1 MRRLTPARRARAVVV
16 PAACALLLAA
26 GAAADARPAPS
37 GVPFQVGEELT
48 FRVRSSRFGTLG
60 TAVMR
65 VDGTEVVRGHETWV
79 LRFDFRGRIGPVVA
93 EDHTRSWLCPR
104 SMSAFRYRKSERT
117 PLGSRR
123 EEVEMFPSERRW
135 EGAGG
140 TRGSSPTDLPLDELS
155 FLYFLRTLPLEDGSV
170 DVLERHFDTGRNPV
184 TVRVAGRTRLS
195 VPAGDFATVGVTM
208 QVKDPARGRGRGA
221 VRIHF
226 TDDARRTPVRIESS
240 APWLGTVV
248 LSLQSRDSRP
258 GTRSP

>member
-1 MRRLTPARRARAVVV
+1 MRRLPLGIGMRGRVAS
-16 PAACALLLAA
+16 AACAILLA
-26 GAAADARPAPS
+26 GGGAADARPSLPAL
-37 GVPFQVGEELT
+37 PFSVGEELT

-104 SMSAFRYRKSERT
+104 SLMAFRYRKQERT

-123 EEVEMFPSERRW
+123 EDVEMFPSERRW
-135 EGAGG
+135 EGADG

-155 FLYFLRTLPLEDGSV
+155 FLYFLRTLPLADGESHT
-170 DVLERHFDTGRNPV
+170 LERHFDTGRNPV
-184 TVRVAGRTRLS
+184 VVRVVGRTRLS
-195 VPAGDFATVGVTM
+195 VPAGDFAVVELTM

-221 VRIHF
+221 VRIHL
-226 TDDARRTPVRIESS
+226 TDDSRRLPVRIESS
-240 APWLGTVV
+240 APWLGAVV
-248 LSLQSRDSRP
+248 LSLESQDPPP
-258 GTRSP
+258 GRRSP